1 MTDVVNGYSRVE
13 VGGTSLVNY
22 ANADVI
28 KKIVRRLLTLE
39 GGLIKPRMI
48 KILTYYQ
55 GRRRL
60 IRDKL
65 NEIKVEGISQV
76 QVVEMS
82 QAMKDAVE
90 ISTVDSFQGN
100 ESQIVI
106 VDIVAAKGNFGEDER
121 EPEAEAEADDE
132 EGDED
137 PETEDFIEAGR
148 VSGHVRSA
156 NRLNVALTR
165 GQDATIVVCRADL
178 LAGCLKKNLGEH
190 YIAVVSMIGDAQ
202 ERKCVHVNFTEDPHP
217 ASVKRRVQL
226 AGRHSPKKY

>member
-22 ANADVI
+22 ANAGVI

-55 GRRRL
+55 GQRRF
-60 IRDKL
+60 IRDKF
-65 NEIKVEGISQV
+65 NEIKVEGKSQV
-76 QVVEMS
+76 QVVEIS

-100 ESQIVI
+100 ESQIVT
-106 VDIVAAKGNFGEDER
+106 VDRVAAQGNFGEDER
-121 EPEAEAEADDE
+121 EPEAEADDE

-137 PETEDFIEAGR
+137 PGTEDFIKAGR
-148 VSGHVRSA
+148 VTGHVRSA

-165 GQDATIVVCRADL
+165 GQDAIWLSAKRICS
-178 LAGCLKKNLGEH
+178 LG
-190 YIAVVSMIGDAQ
+190 
-202 ERKCVHVNFTEDPHP
+202 
-217 ASVKRRVQL
+217 L
-226 AGRHSPKKY
+226 